1 MRKFSL
7 HLILLFGIV
16 SASASDTGS
25 YVWPAPPDEA
35 KIKYVGMIDCH
46 ELSPQS
52 GLFSKVKRL
61 IAGRSDSDR
70 LELPFDLLV
79 SGRNIYMVCQNLP
92 YLVQVDR
99 AKNTFK
105 LHGNDQT
112 PLIYPV
118 SLCSGGDGVIF
129 VTDSGGRCV
138 FRFSKGKIEPFICS
152 GLSRPTGVAA
162 LPDIGRLYVVDT
174 GEHKLKIYDYAGTLL
189 KAVPDEDAQFQF
201 HYPTFA
207 SAGGDGTI
215 MIADALNYK
224 IRRFDIDGNLI
235 SSFGYEGDGPGAFSR
250 PKGIATDIDSHI
262 YVVDNLFDNF
272 QIFDTSGQVL
282 LAVGTGGRE
291 IGQFWSPS
299 GICIVGDTIYVA
311 DTFNDRIQVLC
322 YLGDNAR

>member
-7 HLILLFGIV
+7 HLVLLFGFV
-16 SASASDTGS
+16 GASASDTGS

-35 KIKYVGMIDCH
+35 RIEYVGMIDCSK
-46 ELSPQS
+46 LSPQS
-52 GLFSKVKRL
+52 GFFSKVKGL

-70 LELPFDLLV
+70 IELPFDLV
-79 SGRNIYMVCQNLP
+79 VKKNRIYMVCQNLP
-92 YLVQVDR
+92 YLVEVDR
-99 AKNTFK
+99 GENTFK
-105 LHGNDQT
+105 LRSNDQD
-112 PLIYPV
+112 PFIYPV
-118 SLCSGGDGVIF
+118 SLCNGGDDVIF
-129 VTDSGGRCV
+129 VTDSEGQCV
-138 FRFSKGKIEPFICS
+138 FRNSNGKTEPFICS
-152 GLSRPTGVAA
+152 GLSRPTGIAA
-162 LPDIGRLYVVDT
+162 LPDTGRLYVVDT

-189 KAVPDEDAQFQF
+189 KTVPDEDAQFQF

-207 SAGGDGTI
+207 SAASDGTI
-215 MIADALNYK
+215 LIADALNYK

-250 PKGIATDIDSHI
+250 PKGIATDIDSHV

-311 DTFNDRIQVLC
+311 DTYNDRIQVLC
-322 YLGDNAR
+322 YLGDDAR